1 MANPP
6 PVLKPIVDKP
16 RNAQDEIMSYI
27 PLAPDEDYSI
37 PSTSTSVPEQYVRCQ
52 LSFEDPQMDRNY
64 KESNDAMFE
73 VYDYLTLK
81 LEAMFNGQSSAFP
94 QLFTKEWDDHY
105 STFCPENDIKDRRRI
120 AEIAADVDEEQSRS
134 KTPDDRGGNKKDKKA
149 ELEEKRPRK
158 RVQRSDKVEKAKKL
172 KYNRD

>member
-6 PVLKPIVDKP
+6 PSLKSIVDKP

-37 PSTSTSVPEQYVRCQ
+37 PSTSTFVPEQYVRCQ

-64 KESNDAMFE
+64 ENSNDAMFE

-81 LEAMFNGQSSAFP
+81 LEAMFNGQANAFP
-94 QLFTKEWDDHY
+94 QLFTKEWHDHY
-105 STFCPENDIKDRRRI
+105 STFCPDNEIKDKKRLADI
-120 AEIAADVDEEQSRS
+120 ADIDDDQHRSR
-134 KTPDDRGGNKKDKKA
+134 TPDDRGGGKKDKKI
-149 ELEEKRPRK
+149 ENEEKRPRK
-158 RVQRSDKVEKAKKL
+158 RVHRSEKFDKTKKL
-172 KYNRD
+172 KYNRE

>member
-73 VYDYLTLK
+73 
-81 LEAMFNGQSSAFP
+81 SAFP